1 MVTPPAPLLLYMDG
15 LREHD
20 LDKIRRSFAPELRF
34 VTPLRSMDAEQT
46 LRFLGALY
54 AGFPDWHYDNDPP
67 VLVSDGR
74 WGVKW
79 RQGGTHTGK
88 LALPGFVEVEATNRV
103 VAIPEHYFYYTVD
116 ETGLKEIR
124 PDPVP
129 GGAPHGIFKQIGVE
143 IPRFRRRPRNSGAD
157 RQAACRRPRRS
168 RASPER
174 TPRNSARLSRSRQRN
189 A

>member
-20 LDKIRRSFAPELRF
+20 INKIRGSFAPELRF

-46 LRFLGALY
+46 LRFLEALY
-54 AGFPDWHYDNDPP
+54 AGFPDWHYNNDPP
-67 VLVSDGR
+67 VLVSDRR

-88 LALPGFVEVEATNRV
+88 LALPGFVEVEATHRV

-129 GGAPHGIFKQIGVE
+129 GGAPNGIFKQIGVE
-143 IPRFRRRPRNSGAD
+143 NPP
-157 RQAACRRPRRS
+157 
-168 RASPER
+168 
-174 TPRNSARLSRSRQRN
+174 L
-189 A
+189 

>member
-1 MVTPPAPLLLYMDG
+1 
-15 LREHD
+15 
-20 LDKIRRSFAPELRF
+20 
-34 VTPLRSMDAEQT
+34 MDADET

-67 VLVSDGR
+67 VLVGDGR

-88 LALPGFVEVEATNRV
+88 LKLPGFVEVEATNRV
-103 VAIPEHYFYYTVD
+103 VAIPEHYFYYSVD

-129 GGAPHGIFKQIGVE
+129 AGAPHGVNLETDRRGEPAAVAVE
-143 IPRFRRRPRNSGAD
+143 PAGCVKAALAEPTSEPSIHLSGLSW
-157 RQAACRRPRRS
+157 RRS
-168 RASPER
+168 D
-174 TPRNSARLSRSRQRN
+174 
-189 A
+189 

>member
-1 MVTPPAPLLLYMDG
+1 MDG

-20 LDKIRRSFAPELRF
+20 INKIRRSFAPELRF

-46 LRFLGALY
+46 LRFLAALY

-67 VLVSDGR
+67 VLVSDRR

-88 LALPGFVEVEATNRV
+88 LALPGFVEVEATHRV
-103 VAIPEHYFYYTVD
+103 VAIPEHYFYYAVD

-129 GGAPHGIFKQIGVE
+129 GGAPNGILKQIGVE
-143 IPRFRRRPRNSGAD
+143 NPP
-157 RQAACRRPRRS
+157 
-168 RASPER
+168 
-174 TPRNSARLSRSRQRN
+174 L
-189 A
+189 